1 MTEHVLFLAEGG
13 TRKRAAAIDAVR
25 VLDAGGEA
33 TLVVRDLAA
42 WKNERLDKRIRVVD
56 LDRLEKQYG
65 WMRAEQLLLVR
76 GPRAAFRIVGVGPV
90 KAWSKR
96 AAGAWDRRIATPLH
110 QRRFLPLLRR
120 RPAARP
126 PALIHRHLGERAAVD
141 LLVITDPASMPAAVT
156 YLESHDV
163 PRVAYNLDTA
173 PAASMGER

>member
-33 TLVVRDLAA
+33 TLVVRDFAA
-42 WKNERLDKRIRVVD
+42 WKNERLDKRIRVIDVD
-56 LDRLEKQYG
+56 KLEKRYG
-65 WMRAEQLLLVR
+65 WMRAEQALLVR
-76 GPRAAFRIVGVGPV
+76 GPRAAFRLVGLGPV
-90 KAWSKR
+90 KRLSQR
-96 AAGAWDRRIATPLH
+96 AAGAWDRRVATPLH
-110 QRRFLPLLRR
+110 QRTFLPLLRR

-126 PALIHRHLGERAAVD
+126 PALIRQHLGSRAGVD
-141 LLVITDPASMPAAVT
+141 LLVVTDPASMPAAVT
-156 YLESHDV
+156 FLQIFDV